1 MNGHEYLYCV
11 LRNLGRVTAH
21 RSLFSSDV
29 SESLIE
35 RSCPAAASFNMGL
48 EGTGC
53 SAVLSFSPV
62 HDRDSAANHGLLG
75 PMTSGSVIACLM
87 MMV

>member
-1 MNGHEYLYCV
+1 MV
-11 LRNLGRVTAH
+11 
-21 RSLFSSDV
+21 
-29 SESLIE
+29 
-35 RSCPAAASFNMGL
+35 L

-75 PMTSGSVIACLM
+75 LMTGSVIACLM

>member
-1 MNGHEYLYCV
+1 MNGYEYLYCV
-11 LRNLGRVTAH
+11 LRNLWWKASH

-29 SESLIE
+29 SECLIKK
-35 RSCPAAASFNMGL
+35 SCSAAASFNVSPCN
-48 EGTGC
+48 GC

-62 HDRDSAANHGLLG
+62 HDRNSTANHGLLD
-75 PMTSGSVIACLM
+75 PMTSGSVITCLM